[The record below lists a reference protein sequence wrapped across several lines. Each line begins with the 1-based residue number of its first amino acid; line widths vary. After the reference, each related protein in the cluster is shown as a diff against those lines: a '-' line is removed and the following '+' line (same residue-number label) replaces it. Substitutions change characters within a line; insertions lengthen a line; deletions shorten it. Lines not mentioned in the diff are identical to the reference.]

1 MEALNKIGLSLSGGG
16 YRAAAFHLG
25 TLNKLNEMG
34 ILEKINVLSTISGGS
49 ITGAAWALSDQKYE
63 DFHKTMKKD
72 LESKD
77 VIKFIFRSSSFFLA
91 ALFLLLFLGGALYVS
106 FTSISWLTFPIIAVF
121 VILLMKF
128 QYKIFPVSK
137 IIEAA
142 YNTFFFDKKTLA
154 DFKIG
159 KPIMA
164 IGSSNLHTG
173 RPFTFSQKKMGD
185 STYSFGA
192 EYKPPVVFLHKE
204 FPVARAV
211 MASSCVPFAFSP
223 VNIDAVFFK
232 NQEDIK
238 RCKPVLIDGG
248 VYDNQGIQKLSEA
261 KSSYGCDTIITS
273 DAGGNFIAD
282 KTYPNAIALLI
293 RTVDLFM
300 FRIKSSQLQK
310 NVYNNVKGAGRE
322 IAYISLG
329 WELKNVISGFIKNL
343 EDGTIMPSL
352 CTMHNL
358 DPAWVA
364 DPENYIDEITQKL
377 QQNTGYDKI
386 IKRDLTP
393 AEWFTAKSVG
403 TNLTALSTNETNLLI
418 RHAENMTELQVKLYC
433 PSLVIKPFI

>member
-49 ITGAAWALSDQKYE
+49 ITGAAWALSDQNY
-63 DFHKTMKKD
+63 DNFHKIMKKD

-77 VIKFIFRSSSFFLA
+77 VIKFIFMSSSFFLT
-91 ALFLLLFLGGALYVS
+91 ALFLLLFLGGALYIS
-106 FTSISWLTFPIIAVF
+106 FTSISWLTFPIIVVF

-142 YNTFFFDKKTLA
+142 YNTFFFDKKTLS

-173 RPFTFSQKKMGD
+173 RPFTFSQLKMGD
-185 STYSFGA
+185 STYSFSA
-192 EYKPPVVFLHKE
+192 EYRPPVVFLHKE

-211 MASSCVPFAFSP
+211 MASSCVPFVFSP
-223 VNIDAVFFK
+223 VNIDGIFFK

-261 KSSYGCDTIITS
+261 KSSYGCNTIITS

-282 KTYPNAIALLI
+282 KSYPNAIALLI

-300 FRIKSSQLQK
+300 FRIKASQMQK
-310 NVYNNVKGAGRE
+310 NVYNNVKDVRRE

-343 EDGTIMPSL
+343 QDGNIMPSL

-358 DPAWVA
+358 DPTWVA
-364 DPENYIDEITQKL
+364 DPDNYIEEITQKL

-386 IKRDLTP
+386 IIRDLTP
-393 AEWFTAKSVG
+393 AEWLAAKSVG

-433 PSLVIKPFI
+433 PSLAIKPLI